1 MRGLRRSIAGMI
13 MLSITLPQADLDAQ
27 SRPEVQGRE
36 AAVVAGHPLAAAAG
50 MDVLRRGGNAV
61 DAAVTMAAVL
71 AVVRPHMNGVG
82 GDAFLLMREGRS
94 GRVHALNGSGRSPA
108 TATREAMRALGH
120 SEMPRTGIHSVTVPG
135 AVRAWADALRRHG
148 TITLDD
154 ALAPAIRYAEHGFA
168 VSKKLAAD
176 IAASRD
182 RIAEDAALAAVFLP
196 DGAPPEPGT
205 LLYQRDLARTL
216 QQIARDGADVL
227 YIGDLARRIDTFMR
241 GAGGL
246 LTIADLAEHS
256 SLWQVPIET
265 SYAGYR
271 VLAFP
276 PNSQGV
282 ALLMQLNMAELYDVA
297 AMGHN
302 STTYVHTLVEVKKL
316 AFAERDRYV
325 TDPSFAEIPLERLV
339 SKEHARRLSD
349 SLRNAGVTSPPQRAG
364 ESEARDGDGDTVFL
378 GVVDQHGNAVALI
391 QSLFHAFGSGRMVPG
406 TGIILHNRGG
416 LFSLDEDHVNALAP
430 GKRTYHTLAPAMAL
444 RADGS
449 LYMVFGTPGS
459 DGQTQTLVQVFNNI
473 ALFGMTAQEAV
484 EAPRWRSW
492 EDGRL
497 QIDIGVPQSSRDGL
511 AALGHQLELLET
523 PSADLGGAQ
532 VIVITQT
539 GAKAVGADPRRE
551 AYGIAW

>member
-1 MRGLRRSIAGMI
+1 
-13 MLSITLPQADLDAQ
+13 
-27 SRPEVQGRE
+27 
-36 AAVVAGHPLAAAAG
+36 
-50 MDVLRRGGNAV
+50 
-61 DAAVTMAAVL
+61 
-71 AVVRPHMNGVG
+71 
-82 GDAFLLMREGRS
+82 
-94 GRVHALNGSGRSPA
+94 
-108 TATREAMRALGH
+108 MRALGH
-120 SEMPRTGIHSVTVPG
+120 TEMPRTGIHSVTVPG
-135 AVRAWADALRRHG
+135 AVRAWADALRQHG

-182 RIAEDAALAAVFLP
+182 RIAEDAELAAVFLP

-241 GAGGL
+241 GSGGL

-256 SLWQVPIET
+256 SLWQAPIET

-302 STTYVHTLVEVKKL
+302 STTYVHTLVEAKKL

-349 SLRNAGVTSPPQRAG
+349 RLGNAGVTSRPQTAG
-364 ESEARDGDGDTVFL
+364 ESEVRDGDGDTVFL

-416 LFSLDEDHVNALAP
+416 LFSLDENHVNALAP

-511 AALGHQLELLET
+511 AALGHQLELQES

-532 VIVITQT
+532 VIVITLA